1 MLKMMHTGQVDLTIT
16 LLFWSHKLYPSVYYE
31 NWASF
36 LILIQDIHLGF
47 LGAMIDHIHAHFHHQ
62 LPKLLLSH
70 WCEAIDCDIGGGYIL
85 LQAWDSCRVVLRG
98 KYEILRIF
106 EMTGL
111 YVQGHQAW
119 HSTTKKTNEGIKN
132 TLDVPCL
139 LKETTRPKL
148 SKAIL
153 PQVHSCHCYGWI
165 RLLGPFKIISRV
177 TCQLYQAH

>member
-62 LPKLLLSH
+62 LPNLLLSH

-119 HSTTKKTNEGIKN
+119 TLHNQENKWGNQKYTGCTLSVEGDLKTKAVQGNSPTSTFMSLLWLDKT
-132 TLDVPCL
+132 
-139 LKETTRPKL
+139 
-148 SKAIL
+148 A
-153 PQVHSCHCYGWI
+153 
-165 RLLGPFKIISRV
+165 GPI
-177 TCQLYQAH
+177 QGHQ